1 MAVLKYKNGSG
12 QYVPISNYTVQP
24 IDPVQTTGSSTTA
37 IMSQNAVTVALNTK
51 ANSADIYT
59 KTEANNLIFGQN
71 TVPSGSGEA
80 TNVQQLI
87 NKTVYGTTT
96 PSSAQTSADVVT
108 TENLATT
115 LSGYATTSAIADFFD
130 GAEYTN
136 GTGTLAGKKVIAF
149 KHGSTVKVQLDATDF
164 VKDGMLTNAEIKD
177 VTISGQS
184 VKCLVLT
191 FNTDSGQSN
200 INIPVD
206 DIFDADNYVAKNDV
220 DEIVAESVA
229 EAVSPESGT
238 QTEAQK
244 ALTDAISDA
253 VAKAIKDALAPGS
266 QDTTVVQQIDK
277 TITNYVYTPQSGS
290 QIQLTDVME
299 NSHKHSNKDAL
310 DLITTDK
317 INAWNNASAGGVTNV
332 SYNTTDKEITK
343 TVGGITTSVVSVATL
358 KSDMNLSST
367 DVGLG
372 NVGNFKAV
380 STLASQGLTSTE
392 QANARANI
400 GAGTSSFSGNYNDL
414 NGKPTLGDAA
424 AKAVD
429 SSIAASSSSVNLPT
443 SSAVASF
450 VEGKN
455 YSTTDTTYKLTIGNT
470 TNGDSVNGVNLGT
483 LESKAAAAS
492 GTDLSLVTTGE
503 KNVWNNKQDAIVFN
517 TAYNASTNKAATMSD
532 IPSVPTHGTAASGG
546 TDLSVVTTGEMY
558 TWNNKQDTIV
568 FNTAYDATNNKAAT
582 MSDVPTIGTTAG
594 TAFDG
599 AAGKAAKDETDFM
612 TGSNGTDTTPL
623 TSVASI
629 PVGKRLVRVTLS
641 DSDSFSLEE
650 LPAAGREI
658 HVIVK
663 ATAAVTITIPS
674 STSDNFYEC
683 LNDSTSMSIASGK
696 YGEINVISDGVKAYI
711 RYLGA

>member
-37 IMSQNAVTVALNTK
+37 IMSQNAVTVALNAK
-51 ANSADIYT
+51 ANSADVYT
-59 KTEANNLIFGQN
+59 QTEANNLIFGQS
-71 TVPSGSGEA
+71 TVPSGTGAA

-96 PSSAQTSADVVT
+96 PSPAQTSASVVT

-115 LSGYATTSAIADFFD
+115 LSGYATTNAIADFFD
-130 GAEYTN
+130 GAEY
-136 GTGTLAGKKVIAF
+136 GDGTLAGNTGKKVIAF
-149 KHGSTVKVQLDATDF
+149 KHGSTVKVEVDATPF
-164 VKDGMLTNAEIKD
+164 IKDGMLDSATIGNA
-177 VTISGQS
+177 TISGET
-184 VKCLVLT
+184 VKCLILT
-191 FNTDSGQSN
+191 FNTDSGKN
-200 INIPVD
+200 AINIPIN
-206 DIFDADNYVAKNDV
+206 DIFNADNYVAKADV
-220 DEIVAESVA
+220 DTIVADSIS
-229 EAVSPESGT
+229 EAVNPDSGS
-238 QTEAQK
+238 QSAAQK

-253 VAKAIKDALAPGS
+253 VAKAIEDALTSGGE
-266 QDTTVVQQIDK
+266 VVNQINN
-277 TITNYVYTPQSGS
+277 TIEEYTYTPQVGS
-290 QIQLTDVME
+290 TISLTDVMQ
-299 NSHKHSNKDAL
+299 NSHTHNNKTVL
-310 DLITTDK
+310 DGITAAKVTSWD
-317 INAWNNASAGGVTNV
+317 NASSGGVTNV
-332 SYNTTDKEITK
+332 SYDGTIKEITK
-343 TVGGITTSVVSVATL
+343 TVGGNTTSVVSVATL

-380 STLASQGLTSTE
+380 STVENQGLTSAE

-414 NGKPTLGDAA
+414 NGKPSLGDAA
-424 AKAVD
+424 AKSVD
-429 SSIAASSSSVNLPT
+429 TSISDSSSSVNLPT

-450 VEGKN
+450 VENKG
-455 YSTTDTTYKLTIGNT
+455 YVTTDTNTTYKLTIGNT

-503 KNVWNNKQDAIVFN
+503 KDVWNNKQDAIVFN

-532 IPSVPTHGTAASGG
+532 VPA
-546 TDLSVVTTGEMY
+546 
-558 TWNNKQDTIV
+558 
-568 FNTAYDATNNKAAT
+568 
-582 MSDVPTIGTTAG
+582 IGTTAG

-599 AAGKAAKDETDFM
+599 AAGATAKAETDFL
-612 TGSNGTDTTPL
+612 TGSNGNNTSALTT
-623 TSVASI
+623 VASI
-629 PVGKRLVRVTLS
+629 PVDKRLVRVNLS
-641 DSDSFSLEE
+641 ANGSFSLAS

-658 HVIVK
+658 HVIVY
-663 ATAAVTITIPS
+663 ASAAITVTIPNTGDYI
-674 STSDNFYEC
+674 C

-696 YGEINVISDGVKAYI
+696 YGEINVISDGVKGYI

>member
-51 ANSADIYT
+51 ANSSDVYT

-96 PSSAQTSADVVT
+96 PTSAQTSANVVT

-115 LSGYATTSAIADFFD
+115 LSGYATTSAI
-130 GAEYTN
+130 
-136 GTGTLAGKKVIAF
+136 KKVIAF
-149 KHGSTVKVQLDATDF
+149 KHGSTVKVQVDATDF
-164 VKDGMLTNAEIKD
+164 IKDGMLTNAEIKN
-177 VTISGQS
+177 VTIEGQS

-200 INIPVD
+200 INIPIE
-206 DIFDADNYVAKNDV
+206 DIFDADNYVAKSEV
-220 DEIVAESVA
+220 DTIVATSIEN
-229 EAVSPESGT
+229 AVTS
-238 QTEAQK
+238 QTPSQAQT
-244 ALTDAISDA
+244 ALNDAISDA
-253 VAKAIKDALAPGS
+253 VAKAISDALKPGAT
-266 QDTTVVQQIDK
+266 DTTVVQQIDS
-277 TITNYVYTPQSGS
+277 TITQYTYTPSGGS
-290 QIQLTDVME
+290 AISLTDVMQ
-299 NSHKHSNKDAL
+299 NSHTHSNKTVL
-310 DLITTDK
+310 DGITAEKVT
-317 INAWNNASAGGVTNV
+317 AWDNASSGGVTNV

-343 TVGGITTSVVSVATL
+343 TVGGNTTSVVSVATL
-358 KSDMNLSST
+358 KTDMNLSST

-400 GAGTSSFSGNYNDL
+400 GAGTSSFSGNYSDL

-429 SSIAASSSSVNLPT
+429 SSISASSSSVNLPT

-450 VEGKN
+450 VEGKG

-503 KNVWNNKQDAIVFN
+503 KDVWNNKQDAIVFN

-558 TWNNKQDTIV
+558 TWNNK
-568 FNTAYDATNNKAAT
+568 
-582 MSDVPTIGTTAG
+582 SDVTIGTTAG

-599 AAGKAAKDETDFM
+599 ADGATAKAETDFL
-612 TGSNGTDTTPL
+612 TGSNGKNSSAL
-623 TSVASI
+623 TSIANV
-629 PVGKRLVRVTLS
+629 PVTKRLVRVNLS
-641 DSDSFSLEE
+641 ANGSFSLTGI
-650 LPAAGREI
+650 PAAGREI

-663 ATAAVTITIPS
+663 ASAAVTITIPN
-674 STSDNFYEC
+674 TGIYAC

-696 YGEINVISDGVKAYI
+696 YGEINVISDGDIAYI

>member
-37 IMSQNAVTVALNTK
+37 IMSQNAVTVALNAK
-51 ANSADIYT
+51 ANSADVYT
-59 KTEANNLIFGQN
+59 QTEANNLIFGQN
-71 TVPSGSGEA
+71 TVPSGTGAA

-96 PSSAQTSADVVT
+96 PSSAQKEANVVT

-191 FNTDSGQSN
+191 FNTDSGKSD
-200 INIPVD
+200 INIPVE
-206 DIFDADNYVAKNDV
+206 DIFDASNYVAKGEV

-229 EAVSPESGT
+229 EAVSPEGGT

-266 QDTTVVQQIDK
+266 QDTTVVQQIDN
-277 TITNYVYTPQSGS
+277 TITKYVYTPQGGS
-290 QIQLTDVME
+290 QIQLTDVMTA
-299 NSHKHSNKDAL
+299 SHTHSNMGVL
-310 DLITTDK
+310 EGITAEK
-317 INAWNNASAGGVTNV
+317 VSAWDNASAGGVTNV

-343 TVGGITTSVVSVATL
+343 TVGGKTTSVVSVATL
-358 KSDMNLSST
+358 KTDMRLSST

-380 STLASQGLTSTE
+380 STLANQGLTSAE

-400 GAGTSSFSGNYNDL
+400 GAGTSTFSGNYSDL
-414 NGKPTLGDAA
+414 NGKPALGDAA

-429 SSIAASSSSVNLPT
+429 TSIDASSSSTNIPT

-450 VEGKN
+450 VEGKG
-455 YSTTDTTYKLTIGNT
+455 YSTTNTTYKLTIGDT
-470 TNGDSVNGVNLGT
+470 TNGDSANGVDLGT
-483 LESKAAAAS
+483 LKSKAAAAS
-492 GTDLSLVTTGE
+492 GTELSLVTTGE
-503 KNVWNNKQDAIVFN
+503 KDVWNNKQDAIAFN
-517 TAYNASTNKAATMSD
+517 TAYNA
-532 IPSVPTHGTAASGG
+532 
-546 TDLSVVTTGEMY
+546 
-558 TWNNKQDTIV
+558 
-568 FNTAYDATNNKAAT
+568 NTNKAAT
-582 MSDVPTIGTTAG
+582 MSDVPKIGTAAG

-599 AAGKAAKDETDFM
+599 ADGATAKAETDFL

-623 TSVASI
+623 TSVANI
-629 PVGKRLVRVTLS
+629 PVDKRLVRVNLSGDDNFTLES
-641 DSDSFSLEE
+641 
-650 LPAAGREI
+650 LPAAGHEI
-658 HVIVK
+658 HIIVK
-663 ATAAVTITIPS
+663 ATDAVTITIPS
-674 STSDNFYEC
+674 STSENFYEC
-683 LNDSTSMSIASGK
+683 LNDSTSMNIASGK
-696 YGEINVISDGVKAYI
+696 YGEINVISDGDKAYI